1 MHRAGIAHLPPGNG
15 FWESGGLHP
24 PSRPLHHLKHKLKHK
39 LKLKQKQN
47 RCVYHRAGV
56 QARELAG
63 SCGSAAEVMRYFSRR
78 RAAGTDL
85 LPCFRGRGVCLR
97 TPAGGR
103 EELCEY
109 RGLRAFPPPFPRG
122 SRLSEKRM
130 KKPGKS
136 RPPAAKRLTLG
147 GFHAIISATVPGGDG
162 AANREEKGCRFR

>member
-1 MHRAGIAHLPPGNG
+1 MHRVSIAHLPPRERPLGARG
-15 FWESGGLHP
+15 PAP
-24 PSRPLHHLKHKLKHK
+24 PSRPLHHPKHK

-47 RCVYHRAGV
+47 RCAYHRAGV

-63 SCGSAAEVMRYFSRR
+63 SCGSAAAGVIRYFSRR
-78 RAAGTDL
+78 RAAGTGL

-109 RGLRAFPPPFPRG
+109 RGLRAFPPPLPPE
-122 SRLSEKRM
+122 SRPNEKRM
-130 KKPGKS
+130 KKPGKG